1 MASIETSID
10 LMRQLSIH
18 TVTGEITFLEI
29 VEAVSKYY
37 QGTIT
42 QLLLWDFTHA
52 SMTQTTSEQI
62 RQLVDLSRPF
72 TSRRKGGKTA
82 FLFATEV
89 DFGIG
94 RMYEI
99 QVSGLDK
106 SVSHRAFRDKESA
119 LKWLLS

>member
-10 LMRQLSIH
+10 LTRQLTIH
-18 TVTGEITFLEI
+18 TVTGEITFAEI
-29 VEAVSKYY
+29 VEAVVKYY
-37 QGTIT
+37 QGSIT
-42 QLLLWDFTHA
+42 QLLLWDFSHA
-52 SMTQTTSEQI
+52 SLGQTTSEQI
-62 RQLVDLSRPF
+62 HQLVYLTKPF

-82 FLFATEV
+82 FLFATDI

-99 QVSGLDK
+99 QVNGFDEY
-106 SVSHRAFRDKESA
+106 VTHRVFRDKDPA